1 MIPVVEFFI
10 RSPPDPGPSP
20 TATPANPGPRK
31 AVSGKIRPGFRKFA
45 TGRRSRPRTKTE

>member
-31 AVSGKIRPGFRKFA
+31 AVS
-45 TGRRSRPRTKTE
+45 TNYSRWVKP